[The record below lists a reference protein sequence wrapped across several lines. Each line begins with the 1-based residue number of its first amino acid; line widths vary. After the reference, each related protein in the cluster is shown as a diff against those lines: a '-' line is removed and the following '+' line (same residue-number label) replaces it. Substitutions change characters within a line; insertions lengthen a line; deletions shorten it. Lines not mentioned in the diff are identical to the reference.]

1 MVKICPSSKD
11 LASKFLVPMGCNV
24 FLLLYP
30 VEEREGENGDGGNR
44 CQAPAAWE
52 SSRRKIS
59 VFVMSL
65 LQNISFRDK
74 ALLLGM
80 MGRALL

>member
-1 MVKICPSSKD
+1 MPIFQRPCFQVPCPD
-11 LASKFLVPMGCNV
+11 GLQC
-24 FLLLYP
+24 LLLCP
-30 VEEREGENGDGGNR
+30 VEEREGEDRDGGNR